1 MKIAAALM
9 LTSLAFVRAASAQD
23 CKSDDFS
30 SFSNVKNSVQSW
42 MASPKGMIVLDSFR
56 EKAIQRSGDSAAVAI
71 AKVVSDADLQSPTTM
86 TRVLFILRMAFSAHQ
101 IIEVCSDRDPR
112 MTMILLE
119 YLRHFQEGR
128 FEAEIEKAKSLI
140 LEGSSA
146 VVSPIPQ

>member
-9 LTSLAFVRAASAQD
+9 LISLAFVRAASAQD

-42 MASPKGMIVLDSFR
+42 MALPKGMIVLDSFR

-128 FEAEIEKAKSLI
+128 FEAEIGKAKSLI
-140 LEGSSA
+140 LAGNSA